1 MGKLGY
7 QIRQIG
13 KPAGESWNEKQGATC
28 AEWAQSPEGREV
40 VVIDL
45 PSGEVRVLSRE
56 ESQQVANE
64 YNRLRA

>member
-13 KPAGESWNEKQGATC
+13 EPAGDSWNEKKAATC
-28 AEWAQSPEGREV
+28 AEWAESSEGREV

-45 PSGEVRVLSRE
+45 HSGEVRVLSRE

-64 YNRLRA
+64 CNRLRA